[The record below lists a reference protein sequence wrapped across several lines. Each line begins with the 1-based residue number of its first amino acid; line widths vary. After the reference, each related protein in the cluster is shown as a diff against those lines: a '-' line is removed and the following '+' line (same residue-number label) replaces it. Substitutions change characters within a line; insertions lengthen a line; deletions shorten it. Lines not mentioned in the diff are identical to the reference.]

1 MEGVLAR
8 MQQVLHEADR
18 RMQRGLNLFCDSGV
32 VMRVVLEDTSELHI
46 ARHIRIRVIL
56 RLVLVRS
63 LEMASKAVDVVVP
76 FRVPLGGRRQSTV
89 IVVSADCVGGHQL
102 RDTTKR
108 ESSCRSGD

>member
-1 MEGVLAR
+1 
-8 MQQVLHEADR
+8 
-18 RMQRGLNLFCDSGV
+18 
-32 VMRVVLEDTSELHI
+32 
-46 ARHIRIRVIL
+46 
-56 RLVLVRS
+56 
-63 LEMASKAVDVVVP
+63 VVP